1 MEGDCPGPP
10 AVIPLPRMCG
20 VFGIAGHEEA
30 ANIAY
35 LGLHALQHRGQEST
49 GLVAGDDRLRRHVA
63 MGLVSDVFDRDVLA
77 TLPGRTAVGHV
88 RYSTAGSSELR
99 NAQPFLF
106 EYAGGAVAI
115 AHNGNLVNA
124 GALRQAL
131 ETRGSIFQTSSDTE
145 VIVHLMAQVS
155 GLPAGDLLGRLTIAL
170 RQVVGAYSLV
180 ITTSGEAG
188 QGVLIGAR
196 DPNGFRPLVIGKLK
210 DAYVLSSETSSFDL
224 IEAEFIRDVEPGE
237 IVVIDKGGLT
247 SHKVLASAPPR
258 FCVFEHVYFA
268 RPDSLVNGRAVYRA
282 RERMGQILAREQ
294 PVATG
299 ADVVIP
305 VPDSG
310 VPAAVGYAK
319 ASGIPFE
326 MGLIRS
332 HYVGRTFIEPQDSI
346 RHFGVRLKLSPV
358 RAVVDGKRVVV
369 VDDSLVRGTTS
380 RKIVKMLRAAG
391 AREVHLRISAPPT
404 THPCFYGINTP
415 TRSELV
421 AASHTLDEITRYITA
436 DSLGYLSHDGLMDG
450 VTGSTSGDT
459 HCSACFTG
467 RYPLPLGDGIDGA
480 EGNLVQ
486 LRRGRA

>member
-1 MEGDCPGPP
+1 
-10 AVIPLPRMCG
+10 MCG

-268 RPDSLVNGRAVYRA
+268 RPDSLVNGR
-282 RERMGQILAREQ
+282 
-294 PVATG
+294 
-299 ADVVIP
+299 
-305 VPDSG
+305 
-310 VPAAVGYAK
+310 
-319 ASGIPFE
+319 
-326 MGLIRS
+326 
-332 HYVGRTFIEPQDSI
+332 
-346 RHFGVRLKLSPV
+346 
-358 RAVVDGKRVVV
+358 
-369 VDDSLVRGTTS
+369 
-380 RKIVKMLRAAG
+380 
-391 AREVHLRISAPPT
+391 
-404 THPCFYGINTP
+404 
-415 TRSELV
+415 
-421 AASHTLDEITRYITA
+421 
-436 DSLGYLSHDGLMDG
+436 
-450 VTGSTSGDT
+450 
-459 HCSACFTG
+459 
-467 RYPLPLGDGIDGA
+467 
-480 EGNLVQ
+480 
-486 LRRGRA
+486 